1 MVNKISKIII
11 IVIAIITFLRVSCRS
26 PAETKYQFKDDKLRS
41 SREENSFRDYIKTNL
56 NNRLDPKISGLA
68 VAYLV
73 GDKNG
78 LSSSLKEKISEIGLT
93 HLIVISGMHL
103 VVLVKILSD
112 GLKPMSRLVKKLFLW
127 SFCSVIYYDDWT
139 YSITNASS
147 NCGLLSNFCK
157 LLWEKT

>member
-1 MVNKISKIII
+1 MNKISKIII

-73 GDKNG
+73 GDKSG
-78 LSSSLKEKISEIGLT
+78 LSSSLKEEISENRFNAFDRDFG
-93 HLIVISGMHL
+93 
-103 VVLVKILSD
+103 
-112 GLKPMSRLVKKLFLW
+112 
-127 SFCSVIYYDDWT
+127 
-139 YSITNASS
+139 NASS
-147 NCGLLSNFCK
+147 NFSK
-157 LLWEKT
+157 DTIRRIKAHV